1 MSSFEPSPDQP
12 TTSLE
17 GGVAIVTGAGQG
29 LGRVEA
35 LGLAAGGA
43 KVIVNDIGEKAEAVA
58 EEIRAAGGEATA
70 APGDIGDWTF
80 SGSLV
85 DTAVQTYGGLNIL
98 VNNAGFTRDKMIF
111 SMTEEA
117 FDQVVRV
124 HLKGHMGTCRAATA
138 YWREQSKSR
147 GEPVWASIINTAS
160 ESFLFGAP
168 GQPNYSAAKAGIV
181 AITVS
186 IAQSC
191 AKYGIRANAIAPRAR
206 TAMTEPIFGPAPID
220 PPEGMDPLS
229 VDHIAPVVA
238 WLGSKAAAHV
248 TGQVMVVYGGK
259 VAIISAPS
267 VEATFASETITWS
280 PDELAATV
288 GAELAHGEHPGFGVP
303 VTLRI

>member
-1 MSSFEPSPDQP
+1 MGTPEQP

-35 LGLAAGGA
+35 LALAAGGA
-43 KVIVNDIGEKAEAVA
+43 KVVLNDMSDKVEDVA
-58 EEIRAAGGEATA
+58 DEIRAAGGEATVCR
-70 APGDIGDWTF
+70 GDVGDWNFT
-80 SGSLV
+80 GSLI
-85 DTAVQTYGGLNIL
+85 DTAVKTYGSLSIL

-111 SMTEEA
+111 SMTEDA
-117 FDQVVRV
+117 FDDVVRV

-138 YWREQSKSR
+138 HWREASKAA
-147 GEPVWASIINTAS
+147 GGPVWASIINTAS

-181 AITVS
+181 AITLS

-191 AKYGIRANAIAPRAR
+191 AKYGVRANALAPRAR
-206 TAMTEPIFGPAPID
+206 TAMTEPIFGPAPTD
-220 PPEGMDPLS
+220 PEGGMDPIS

-238 WLGSKAAAHV
+238 WLASPAAAHV
-248 TGQVMVVYGGK
+248 TGQVLLTYGGK

-267 VEATFASETITWS
+267 VEATFASGGITWT
-280 PDELAATV
+280 PDELAVTL
-288 GAELAHGEHPGFGVP
+288 GAELEHGDHPGFGVP
-303 VTLRI
+303 VTLKI

>member
-1 MSSFEPSPDQP
+1 MTSPEHA

-35 LGLAAGGA
+35 LGLAAYGA
-43 KVIVNDIGEKAEAVA
+43 AVIVNDIGDKAEATA

-70 APGDIGDWTF
+70 APGDIGDWDF
-80 SGSLV
+80 AGSLI
-85 DTAVQTYGGLNIL
+85 DTALKTYGDLNIL

-111 SMTEEA
+111 SMTEDA
-117 FDQVVRV
+117 FDAVLRV

-138 YWREQSKSR
+138 YWREKSKAS
-147 GEPVWASIINTAS
+147 GQKEWASIINTAS

-181 AITVS
+181 AITLS

-191 AKYGIRANAIAPRAR
+191 AKYGVRANAIAPRAR
-206 TAMTEPIFGPAPID
+206 TAMTEPIFGPPPTD
-220 PPEGMDPLS
+220 PPDGMDPIS
-229 VDHIAPVVA
+229 VDHIPPVVA
-238 WLGSKAAAHV
+238 WLGSPAAAHV

-259 VAIISAPS
+259 VAVISAPS
-267 VEATFASETITWS
+267 VEATFASESITWS
-280 PDELAATV
+280 PDELVATV
-288 GAELAHGEHPGFGVP
+288 GAELSHGEHPGFGVP

>member
-1 MSSFEPSPDQP
+1 MTSPEHA

-35 LGLAAGGA
+35 LGLAANGA
-43 KVIVNDIGEKAEAVA
+43 KVIVNDIGDKAEATA
-58 EEIRAAGGEATA
+58 KEIRAAGGESTA
-70 APGDIGDWTF
+70 VPGDIGDWAF
-80 SGSLV
+80 SGSLI
-85 DTAVQTYGGLNIL
+85 DAAVQTYGDLNIL

-111 SMTEEA
+111 SMTEDA
-117 FDQVVRV
+117 FDAVLRV

-138 YWREQSKSR
+138 YWREKSKSS
-147 GEPVWASIINTAS
+147 GHKEWASIINTAS

-181 AITVS
+181 AITLS

-191 AKYGIRANAIAPRAR
+191 AKYGVRANAIAPRAR
-206 TAMTEPIFGPAPID
+206 TAMTEPIFGPAPTEGVD
-220 PPEGMDPLS
+220 PIS
-229 VDHIAPVVA
+229 VDHIPPVVA
-238 WLGSKAAAHV
+238 WLGSPAAAHV

-259 VAIISAPS
+259 VAVIAAPS
-267 VEATFASETITWS
+267 VEATFASAGATWT

-288 GAELAHGEHPGFGVP
+288 GAELALSEHPGFGVP
-303 VTLRI
+303 VTLKI